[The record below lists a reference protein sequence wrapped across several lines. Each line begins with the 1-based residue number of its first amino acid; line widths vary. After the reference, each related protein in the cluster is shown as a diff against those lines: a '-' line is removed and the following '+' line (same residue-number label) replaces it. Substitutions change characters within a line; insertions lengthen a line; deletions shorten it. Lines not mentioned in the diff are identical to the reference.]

1 MRPRTREQQARLA
14 ELLADGWLVAE
25 ELPLLGLITLI
36 RGIITDT
43 GAVGAEYKTIGRS
56 GRDLR
61 GNHAKN
67 H

>member
-1 MRPRTREQQARLA
+1 MRRRTREQQARLA
-14 ELLADGWLVAE
+14 ELLADGWEVAE
-25 ELPLLGLITLI
+25 EYPLLGMVTLI

-43 GAVGAEYKTIGRS
+43 GAAGAEHKVIGRS

-61 GNHAKN
+61 GNHAEN